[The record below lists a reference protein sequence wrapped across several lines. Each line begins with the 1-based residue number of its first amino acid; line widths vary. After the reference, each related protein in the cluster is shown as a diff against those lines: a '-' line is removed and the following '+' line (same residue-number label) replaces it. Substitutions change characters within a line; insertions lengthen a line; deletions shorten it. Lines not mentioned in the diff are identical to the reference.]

1 MPLLVLDPVLM
12 ETLAVL
18 DRDVSGETKFCQQ
31 AADALRAFQA
41 RWAGD
46 VAMEDGYGQAIK
58 ALDTM
63 RSILAGAEVRWRE
76 ELTRKVRTR
85 QAAEHQAATATAERE
100 HAFAWAEQPVP
111 VPESGTVPTRAEATP
126 APHAPRR
133 SAASREPVSTEPPPE
148 AGVRE

>member
-46 VAMEDGYGQAIK
+46 VAMEDGYAHAIQ

-63 RSILAGAEVRWRE
+63 RSVLAGAAGRWSQ
-76 ELTRKVRTR
+76 ELTRKVQTR
-85 QAAEHQAATATAERE
+85 QEAARQAATATAERA
-100 HAFAWAEQPVP
+100 HALAWAEQPVP
-111 VPESGTVPTRAEATP
+111 VPEAGTVPPET
-126 APHAPRR
+126 AP
-133 SAASREPVSTEPPPE
+133 VPPE
-148 AGVRE
+148 TGVQE